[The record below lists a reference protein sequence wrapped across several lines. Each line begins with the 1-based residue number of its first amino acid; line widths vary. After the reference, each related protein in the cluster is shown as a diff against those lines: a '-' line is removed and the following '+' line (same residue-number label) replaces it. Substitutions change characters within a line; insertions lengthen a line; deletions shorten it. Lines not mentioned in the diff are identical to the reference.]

1 LILSGAFLPN
11 ILYPSYLL
19 VRRRT
24 WPSFGQGNWP
34 KELALGVTMAFL
46 WLGAIVSYGI
56 GATLVGKYGTSVGFM
71 LYIAASILTSSAI
84 GVVTGEWKGSSDRT
98 WKLLAAGV
106 AMILAS
112 VAILNL
118 N

>member
-1 LILSGAFLPN
+1 M
-11 ILYPSYLL
+11 
-19 VRRRT
+19 
-24 WPSFGQGNWP
+24 
-34 KELALGVTMAFL
+34 MAFL

-56 GATLVGKYGTSVGFM
+56 GATVVGRYGTSVGFM

-84 GVVTGEWKGSSDRT
+84 GVLTGEGRDHLPGT

-106 AMILAS
+106 AMVLAS

-118 N
+118 GGIAGHHNQIGT